1 MEKIILGTVLEI
13 RNLTTTIMI
22 LTSILS
28 ISLYKIYEGI
38 DINTYDYIKE
48 NINVQ
53 ELIKQVLDTLN
64 IQLEAI

>member
-28 ISLYKIYEGI
+28 MSLYKIYEGI

-64 IQLEAI
+64 I